1 MVDGDD
7 DRNVNVCGVVN
18 LFVNG
23 AVVAVTWRGASV
35 R

>member
-7 DRNVNVCGVVN
+7 DRNESLREWCG
-18 LFVNG
+18 G
-23 AVVAVTWRGASV
+23 VAVTWRGASV